1 MNNQIIKEKVFKIAY
16 LRGFYSEII
25 EMIAVRGEEACN

>member
-1 MNNQIIKEKVFKIAY
+1 MNNQIIKEVFKIAY

-25 EMIAVRGEEACN
+25 EMIAVRGEEARN